1 MIERH
6 LIAKLKQLLRSEN
19 GGALA
24 ELAIMVPV
32 LVLMLAA
39 VTEIG
44 RYFQTYTTLAKA
56 TRSSARYLS
65 NHSIND
71 AEVTRAANLV
81 VCGKLTCAGGD
92 ELVKGVGGG
101 PAIAKAN
108 VCIETTA
115 TTVTVRIPRTND
127 CSPVPGVNAPAGT
140 PYNYQPIFN
149 LGALLGNPSFTL
161 GPKLSPRTTMFK
173 PSI

>member
-1 MIERH
+1 M
-6 LIAKLKQLLRSEN
+6 LIRKLKNFIRNEN
-19 GGALA
+19 GHALA
-24 ELAIMVPV
+24 ELAIMAPF

-65 NHSIND
+65 NHSMNE

-81 VCGKLTCAGGD
+81 VCGKLTCVGGD

-101 PAIAKAN
+101 PAIAQAN

-127 CSPVPGVNAPAGT
+127 CSPVAGVGAPAGT

-149 LGALLGNPSFTL
+149 LGALLGQPGFTI
-161 GPKLSPRTTMFK
+161 GPKISPRTTMFK
-173 PSI
+173 PAI

>member
-1 MIERH
+1 MLLEY
-6 LIAKLKQLLRSEN
+6 LIRKSRKFIRTES

-24 ELAIMVPV
+24 ELAIMVPF
-32 LVLMLAA
+32 LVVMLAA

-65 NHSIND
+65 NHSINA

-92 ELVKGVGGG
+92 EIVKGVAGG

-115 TTVTVRIPRTND
+115 TTVTVRIPRTNN
-127 CSPVPGVNAPAGT
+127 CNPVPGVGAPAGN

-149 LGALLGNPSFTL
+149 LGALLGNPGYTL
-161 GPKLSPRTTMFK
+161 GPQLSPRTTMFK
-173 PSI
+173 PAI